1 MDFAALT
8 GNAPVVRALLSL
20 GVGATTKSLVHAV
33 DHPDTVRLLLAARP
47 PVGGLVRVTLDGLT
61 ATPLM
66 RAALRAMLDSVQLLL
81 AAGASWSRRNDVG
94 CTALMYSVCSRSD
107 DAAAVLGVVQALL
120 AAGSLVELRDLAGNT
135 ALHVLALVSHGKPW
149 AADAARLLLGSGA
162 DRRTTNYIGKTPL
175 QCLPVTA
182 RGGALHRLL

>member
-1 MDFAALT
+1 MYAAWKT
-8 GNAPVVRALLSL
+8 SL
-20 GVGATTKSLVHAV
+20 E
-33 DHPDTVRLLLAARP
+33 
-47 PVGGLVRVTLDGLT
+47 
-61 ATPLM
+61 
-66 RAALRAMLDSVQLLL
+66 SVQLLL

-107 DAAAVLGVVQALL
+107 NAAAVLDVVEALL

-162 DRRTTNYIGKTPL
+162 DWRIKNYSGKTPL

-182 RGGALHRLL
+182 RGGELHRLL